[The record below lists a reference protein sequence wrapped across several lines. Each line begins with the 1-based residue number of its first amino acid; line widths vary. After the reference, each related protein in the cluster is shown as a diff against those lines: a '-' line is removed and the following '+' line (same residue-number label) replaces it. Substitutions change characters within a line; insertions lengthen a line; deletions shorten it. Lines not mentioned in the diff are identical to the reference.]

1 MWCCRAKR
9 IVKIMFRKNYT
20 KWKPLGTMDFGGKEY
35 VTMIRKNKK
44 NGMLQFKTIRING
57 FFGAMGCVHSF
68 LPRTLIDTQ
77 KIWDEVVSE

>member
-1 MWCCRAKR
+1 MK

-20 KWKPLGTMDFGGKEY
+20 KWKPLGTMDFQGKEY

-57 FFGAMGCVHSF
+57 FFLVLWSVFTAFFHE
-68 LPRTLIDTQ
+68 L
-77 KIWDEVVSE
+77 

>member
-1 MWCCRAKR
+1 
-9 IVKIMFRKNYT
+9 MFRKNYT
-20 KWKPLGTMDFGGKEY
+20 KWKPLGTMDFQGKEY

-57 FFGAMGCVHSF
+57 FFGAMGCVHGF

-77 KIWDEVVSE
+77 KAWDEVMSE

>member
-1 MWCCRAKR
+1 
-9 IVKIMFRKNYT
+9 MFRKNYT
-20 KWKPLGTMDFGGKEY
+20 KWKPLGTMDFQGKEY

-57 FFGAMGCVHSF
+57 FFGAMGCVHGF

-77 KIWDEVVSE
+77 KAWDEVISE

>member
-1 MWCCRAKR
+1 MK

-20 KWKPLGTMDFGGKEY
+20 KWKPLGTMDFQGKEY

-57 FFGAMGCVHSF
+57 FFWCYGVCSRLSSTNFNRHAKG
-68 LPRTLIDTQ
+68 LG
-77 KIWDEVVSE
+77 